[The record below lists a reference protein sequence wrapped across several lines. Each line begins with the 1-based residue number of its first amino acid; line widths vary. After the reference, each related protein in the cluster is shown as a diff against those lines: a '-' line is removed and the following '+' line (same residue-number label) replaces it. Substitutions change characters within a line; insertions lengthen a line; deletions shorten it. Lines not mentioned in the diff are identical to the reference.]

1 MKYYRRGDK
10 IIILRTFSKMYA
22 LAGLRV
28 GYAIAN
34 DRITDA
40 LRRVRMPFNV
50 SSLAAAAA
58 EAALDDEEHVRRS
71 KEINDEGREYLT
83 KELEAM
89 DIEVVPSVTN
99 FLLVDMNRDSRT
111 VFEKLQKEGV
121 IVRPMS
127 AFGMPGALRI
137 SIGMPKENEALVK
150 ALKKVL

>member
-1 MKYYRRGDK
+1 
-10 IIILRTFSKMYA
+10 
-22 LAGLRV
+22 
-28 GYAIAN
+28 
-34 DRITDA
+34 
-40 LRRVRMPFNV
+40 MPFNV

-58 EAALDDEEHVRRS
+58 EAALDDEEHVQRS